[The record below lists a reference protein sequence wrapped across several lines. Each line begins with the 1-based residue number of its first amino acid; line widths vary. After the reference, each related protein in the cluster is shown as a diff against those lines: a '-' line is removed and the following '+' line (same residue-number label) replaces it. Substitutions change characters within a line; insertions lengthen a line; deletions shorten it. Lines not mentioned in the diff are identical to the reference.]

1 MNSEELKIKIADLE
15 SNAIKFDK
23 LEDYQKSFDLYK
35 QVANDINF
43 LIKNDKN
50 LNNKEEYIKKAK
62 SYILRAKEIK
72 EKILNKKEE
81 KDEINDEE
89 IISELIDKKIAKI
102 KWEDIIGLEK
112 AKEIL
117 KEAVIYPYKYPN
129 LYKGSRKHWKTI
141 LLYGPPGT
149 GKSLLAKA
157 VATEFQGNAFYAHVS
172 IIVSKYL
179 GKSEHFIKLLFD
191 LARKKKPSVIFFDEI
206 DLFMSARSENESDS
220 TRRIKSLI
228 LSEIDNILNNEE
240 GILFLSA
247 TSIPWSLDHALISK
261 FQKKIFI
268 TFPDEDSRKKMFQY
282 NLKDTPNTLTEEQYE
297 YLAQKTGSDYCP
309 YSGSDIS
316 SLCQDAI
323 FEPIRKCQNA
333 EYFKKIPGING
344 FEWNYTPCHKN
355 ETGAIKMKLF
365 EIPDAKL
372 ILPPKVEYNDFI
384 EALKRIR
391 GCFHGDPLGKYEKFR
406 EEFGD
411 EN

>member
-129 LYKGSRKHWKTI
+129 LYKGKLKHWKTI
-141 LLYGPPGT
+141 LLYGPPGI

-157 VATEFQGNAFYAHVS
+157 VATEFQGNVFYAHVG

-282 NLKDTPNTLTEEQYE
+282 YLKDTPNTLTEEQYE
-297 YLAQKTGSDYCP
+297 YLAQKTGSD
-309 YSGSDIS
+309 
-316 SLCQDAI
+316 
-323 FEPIRKCQNA
+323 
-333 EYFKKIPGING
+333 
-344 FEWNYTPCHKN
+344 
-355 ETGAIKMKLF
+355 
-365 EIPDAKL
+365 
-372 ILPPKVEYNDFI
+372 
-384 EALKRIR
+384 
-391 GCFHGDPLGKYEKFR
+391 
-406 EEFGD
+406 
-411 EN
+411 